1 MKGKQSPSRA
11 HGEAEKGKIGKRDKV
26 KSVYDILLTGFFW
39 VKVLD
44 RYHMMGER
52 KRNGNELQFEFGS
65 FRRSLPCN
73 GINAKTM

>member
-26 KSVYDILLTGFFW
+26 KSVYDILLTGFFG

-44 RYHMMGER
+44 RYHMMGGEETKW
-52 KRNGNELQFEFGS
+52 KRVAIRVWQLQAVS
-65 FRRSLPCN
+65 
-73 GINAKTM
+73 AM